1 MNRICSNDI
10 QYNSAFARKMS
21 DQQCEKLYWGA
32 LEVLERV
39 GVRLFDEEAIDLLG
53 TAGVPT
59 EDGNLV
65 KIPHGLVE
73 KAFSTVPRKI
83 NMYDRNGNKAMTL
96 GGHNTY
102 FGTGSDCLDILDHRT
117 NIRRQAVLQDI
128 VEGMR
133 IADALEYINFVMCM
147 FLPSDVN
154 QNILDL
160 YEMET
165 MLNNTTKPIVYVN
178 PGFEGCVAAV
188 KMAEIVVGGEEALRR
203 RPMAACYINV
213 TTGLRHN
220 DDALQKLLYLSGK
233 GLPYTYIPSA
243 QGGTT
248 APITVAAC
256 AAIVHA
262 GTLTGLVLSQLQ
274 REGAP
279 FIMPGW
285 SGQQLDMKTTVQ
297 PYADPEKRGQGI
309 DFSHFLNLP
318 MFNIAGVSD
327 SKAMDQQAA
336 AEAALTIF
344 TDAIFGGNLCHDVG
358 YLDAGLL
365 GSLPQLVIC
374 DEIISWV
381 SAFMKGTEVNDETL
395 CIDLIEK
402 IGPDGQYIADRHTL
416 ENFKKRWYPGLFDR
430 GNKEKWEAKG
440 SKTLGERATDRVE
453 EILENHQPEPL
464 LADKA
469 KAIRAMVESAEAKS
483 I

>member
-10 QYNSAFARKMS
+10 QYNNAFARKMS

-32 LEVLERV
+32 LEIMERV
-39 GVRLFDEEAIDLLG
+39 GVRLFDQEAIDLLG
-53 TAGVPT
+53 KAGVPA

-73 KAFSTVPRKI
+73 KAFSTAPRKI

-117 NIRRQAVLQDI
+117 DKRRPAVLQDI
-128 VEGMR
+128 VEGIR
-133 IADALEYINFVMCM
+133 VADALEYIDFVMCM
-147 FLPSDVN
+147 FMPSDVN
-154 QNILDL
+154 QDILDL
-160 YEMET
+160 HEMET
-165 MLNNTTKPIVYVN
+165 MLNNTTKPIVYVS

-188 KMAEIVVGGEEALRR
+188 KMAEIAVGGEEALRR
-203 RPMAACYINV
+203 KPMAACYINV

-248 APITVAAC
+248 GPITVAAC

-262 GTLTGLVLSQLQ
+262 GTLTGLVLSQLK

-285 SGQQLDMKTTVQ
+285 SGQQLDMRTMVQ

-309 DFSHFLNLP
+309 DFAHFLNLP

-402 IGPDGQYIADRHTL
+402 IGPDGQYIADNHTL
-416 ENFKKRWYPGLFDR
+416 ENFKKRWYPNLFDR
-430 GNKEKWEAKG
+430 ENKDRWEAKG
-440 SKTLGERATDRVE
+440 SKTLGERAIERVE
-453 EILENHQPEPL
+453 EILKNHQPEPL
-464 LADKA
+464 PADKA
-469 KAIRAMVESAEAKS
+469 KAIRAMVETAEAQS
-483 I
+483 Q

>member
-21 DQQCEKLYWGA
+21 GQQCEKLYWGA
-32 LEVLERV
+32 LEIMERV
-39 GVRLFDEEAIDLLG
+39 GVRLFEQEAIDLLG
-53 TAGVPT
+53 KTGVPA

-73 KAFSTVPRKI
+73 KAFSTAPRKI

-117 NIRRQAVLQDI
+117 HKRRPAVLQDI

-133 IADALEYINFVMCM
+133 VADALEYINFVMCM
-147 FLPSDVN
+147 FMPSDVN

-160 YEMET
+160 HEMET

-188 KMAEIVVGGEEALRR
+188 KMAELAVGGEEALRR
-203 RPMAACYINV
+203 KPMAACYINV

-248 APITVAAC
+248 GPITVAAC

-262 GTLTGLVLSQLQ
+262 GTLTGLALSQLK

-285 SGQQLDMKTTVQ
+285 SGQQLDMRTMVQ

-309 DFSHFLNLP
+309 DFAHFLNLP

-336 AEAALTIF
+336 AEAALTIL
-344 TDAIFGGNLCHDVG
+344 TDAMLGGNLCHDVG

-402 IGPDGQYIADRHTL
+402 IGPDGQYIAEDHTL
-416 ENFKKRWYPGLFDR
+416 ENFKKRWYPNLFDR
-430 GNKEKWEAKG
+430 ENKDKWETKG
-440 SKTLGERATDRVE
+440 SKTLGERAIERVE
-453 EILENHQPEPL
+453 EILKNHQPEPL
-464 LADKA
+464 PEDKA
-469 KAIRAMVESAEAKS
+469 KAIRAMVETAEAQS
-483 I
+483 